1 MNLMIFQRD
10 ENKSDLTSLF
20 SIRSKLNSIIKIMKI
35 QPLRLFYF
43 CLIPKSIR
51 RKILIKS
58 DSEIQKQMSKASR
71 DFIELY
77 LKNGLTKFD
86 LKPKQKINNDKIIW
100 QYWGQGITNELLPE
114 IVKISFKSIDIYQKG
129 YQIIRLDDNNIN
141 EYLDLP
147 EFVWEKRKNKKFK
160 FAFFSDLLRLALL
173 DVYGGIWMD
182 ATILLTDS
190 IPENIESLDF
200 FLFQRDKNATDKI
213 FFENYN
219 KLYFGWHMQH
229 YVNILNSFIVSK
241 KKGLIVHVWLDLLLN
256 FWKTQKTISHYF
268 FAQIMFDALINH
280 EKFRNFNCPVSD
292 DTLVHIMQAR
302 FDDKFDPAEFERI
315 KQKTVIHKLKYVEK
329 CRANSY
335 YDHIKK
341 IYL

>member
-1 MNLMIFQRD
+1 MNLPST
-10 ENKSDLTSLF
+10 NSTPDLSSFFSTSTKWDSFVKRMNL
-20 SIRSKLNSIIKIMKI
+20 
-35 QPLRLFYF
+35 QPWRLFYF
-43 CLIPKSIR
+43 GFVPKNIR
-51 RKILIKS
+51 SKIAFKADKEVQEKLAQASSNFIK
-58 DSEIQKQMSKASR
+58 
-71 DFIELY
+71 LY
-77 LKNGLTKFD
+77 CANGLTKFNLQPNKKLD
-86 LKPKQKINNDKIIW
+86 SDRIIW
-100 QYWGQGITNELLPE
+100 QYWGQGINSESLPE
-114 IVKISFKSIDIYQKG
+114 TVKICFNSVDHYQKD
-129 YQIIRLDDNNIN
+129 YQIIRLDDNSIR

-147 EFVWEKRKNKKFK
+147 EFVWEKRKDKKFK
-160 FAFFSDLLRLALL
+160 YAFFSDLLRLALL

-315 KQKTVIHKLKYVEK
+315 KQKTVIHKLKYVKK

-335 YDHIKK
+335 YDYIKK